1 MNMKTTK
8 FFKLVL
14 PVALLV
20 LLGACN
26 SRGNNNEAISSQ
38 ITTEDADR
46 IKVGGLYTFYYDSSY
61 MVSKILVSDDY
72 AVHIR
77 TYSNKFIAE
86 PTDLSSDTLHIM
98 IGHAPMDPQGFL
110 ADHPKLIKVEK
121 VNESE
126 LEGYKMYLD
135 AMKK

>member
-1 MNMKTTK
+1 MKTTH
-8 FFKLVL
+8 FLKLVL
-14 PVALLV
+14 PVAILV

-26 SRGNNNEAISSQ
+26 SKVNSNEALGSQ
-38 ITTEDADR
+38 TVTKDADE

-61 MVSKILVSDDY
+61 MVSKVLVSDDY

-77 TYSNKFIAE
+77 TYSNKFITE

-126 LEGYKMYLD
+126 LEGYRMYLD